1 MQPMSIKLVHV
12 PCLDRP
18 GTRHY
23 GLEQY
28 ARGGRI
34 DVWFVPPRAWAE
46 RGRVSPARESTCP
59 PDPAGSQSGRQDS
72 NLRPP
77 GPQPDALTRLRY
89 APMHWSNFG

>member
-1 MQPMSIKLVHV
+1 VCGAGRRIVYVMQPMSIKLVHV

-34 DVWFVPPRAWAE
+34 DVWFVPPRA
-46 RGRVSPARESTCP
+46 
-59 PDPAGSQSGRQDS
+59 
-72 NLRPP
+72 
-77 GPQPDALTRLRY
+77 
-89 APMHWSNFG
+89 